1 MDSKGIRSTTGDAG
15 GVFLTKPAP
24 RRPTLALPPP
34 NPRDVLRKTSEATPS
49 PMTLASNF
57 FAEQDPAADC
67 KSFSRLL
74 FGATTSPTSQ
84 STECSNNTDT
94 IADSTEN
101 HTSIGDESVAG
112 LEGRLAPRNLGNKE
126 REGNTNPGVARSSTA
141 RFKTMMPSRLPIPRS
156 PFVTIPP
163 GLSPATLLDS
173 PVLVS
178 AGQAEPSPTT
188 GNFPLPH
195 FNHVSACTSVFALDS
210 SNGKSLNQDENPS
223 FVFRPSPKLGK
234 DPLSSFAGL
243 STFDYSH
250 HRGQDQKQGQ
260 SAPASASTNLTL
272 RSVSMGIPVSSV
284 NTADSVPS
292 LQCRRLKEVAAS
304 SELCEKVQHSH
315 LPNPPPLVE
324 RPSEDGYNWRKYGQK
339 HVKGSEYPRSYY
351 KCTHSN
357 CPVKKNMERSFDGQ
371 VTEIVYKGE
380 HNHPR
385 PHATRRVA
393 MNPAHIPDGGGR
405 DVFHPTISGE
415 KLEGFHAVVKAEVSA
430 DQSDSKS
437 RMMSMISDPS
447 LPSRVLSVGASGAT
461 EPSCGST
468 SRDEDE
474 DTNEPDSK
482 RRKDEKE
489 AILGAPLWT
498 IRESR
503 VVVQTTS
510 DVDILDDGYRWRKYG
525 QKVVKGNPHPRSYY
539 KCTNLGCLVR
549 KLVERSST
557 DSKAVITTYEGK
569 HNHDVPAARNRNHD
583 TSVSTV
589 NSAIYLMPSHVGVGD
604 STLKLDGTK
613 VADGMPVGFGFHI
626 GGITR
631 ELLAFNQQ
639 DGRGQGDVGI
649 SSQALNLGIAGN
661 GQLEGNKTFG
671 QGLVLR
677 SKEEKMDGNS
687 YAGSLEPTLSSSSCQ
702 GRLVLNT

>member
-178 AGQAEPSPTT
+178 AGQ
-188 GNFPLPH
+188 
-195 FNHVSACTSVFALDS
+195 
-210 SNGKSLNQDENPS
+210 
-223 FVFRPSPKLGK
+223 
-234 DPLSSFAGL
+234 